1 MTEHLQ
7 KIAALMAENQ
17 AETVRT
23 PQLEVALGAL
33 QTAFANT
40 MSHIALVSAPAT
52 EG

>member
-1 MTEHLQ
+1 MTEHLK
-7 KIAALMAENQ
+7 KIAALIAANQ

-33 QTAFANT
+33 QTALANT
-40 MSHIALVSAPAT
+40 EAHIAIVSAPAQ